1 MKFILAEKQEMTQ
14 KFSADG
20 NAVAVTRVIAGPCV
34 VTQVKKND
42 VDGYVAVQVGFG
54 KKKNLSKPMKG
65 HLKDLGDF
73 QYLKEF
79 RLDAKAIEG
88 FNVGGTITAKTFE
101 VGDKIKVAGLSK
113 GKGFQGVVKRHGFH
127 GSPATHG
134 HKDQLRMPGSIG
146 AGGVQHVFKG
156 VRMGGQMGGGQITV
170 TNLSVIDMDSEK
182 NELFIKGAVP
192 GARGNLLLISGEGD
206 VILEQVQDIKEVVE
220 NTESAEVETKE
231 EVVEEKSENTAED
244 KKEETP
250 VEVTEEI
257 IEAEKV
263 EAVVDSKS
271 EDKTSS

>member
-250 VEVTEEI
+250 VEVTEEV

-263 EAVVDSKS
+263 EVVVDSKS

>member
-1 MKFILAEKQEMTQ
+1 
-14 KFSADG
+14 
-20 NAVAVTRVIAGPCV
+20 V

-231 EVVEEKSENTAED
+231 EVVEEKSENTAEE

-250 VEVTEEI
+250 VEATEEVT
-257 IEAEKV
+257 EAEKV

>member
-244 KKEETP
+244 KKEETS
-250 VEVTEEI
+250 VEVTEEVV
-257 IEAEKV
+257 EAEKV